1 MYGTELRRSGRG
13 TAQHRK
19 IRRHLMK
26 TLLQGWNGQPYFPRR
41 KIKPPQTHLTQCRQ
55 RLEPGGKQN
64 SVLLCCAEGSG
75 PCTQS
80 SPAPPPP
87 RLRAGSFESSPTYEK
102 VIPKSALLWPTQW
115 QPTLCPTAVGHC
127 SFGTLCSSLI
137 NTKRCLS
144 LCEVKRKGLD
154 L

>member
-75 PCTQS
+75 PCTVFS
-80 SPAPPPP
+80 WP
-87 RLRAGSFESSPTYEK
+87 SPTPAEGWFLRVKSDLRESHSK
-102 VIPKSALLWPTQW
+102 VSTALANSMAAHALSHSSWPLFLWDFVQ
-115 QPTLCPTAVGHC
+115 L
-127 SFGTLCSSLI
+127 F
-137 NTKRCLS
+137 N
-144 LCEVKRKGLD
+144 
-154 L
+154 